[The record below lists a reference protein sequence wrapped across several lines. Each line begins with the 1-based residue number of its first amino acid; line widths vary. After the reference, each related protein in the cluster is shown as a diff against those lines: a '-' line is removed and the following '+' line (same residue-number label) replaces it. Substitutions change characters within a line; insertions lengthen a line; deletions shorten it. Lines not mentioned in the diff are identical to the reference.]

1 MAIKWNDEMLE
12 ELKITNNLVE
22 FTKKYNMSYN
32 SARNKRAILLGL
44 KMEKEM
50 EKGEKIE
57 VETILVPNLAEQLEE
72 VNASTISIVPSVILN
87 IDSLIEKGV
96 KFYLVDVQKEIS
108 TLDKAISDVV
118 HIVENQYDELDDANM
133 IELTKNLGKLRR
145 KRRLFKNE
153 HEFLDNHRV
162 ECEAF
167 TKFVKEVKNY
177 SQRICDKKYTTRVLK
192 EELGAVHI
200 VNENNSELVA
210 LRERIAELES
220 MKPTNNE
227 AVEDEF
233 LNLVKYKLKMKR
245 KEDREKKNVVAID
258 LLYPQWRDMFNGM
271 DEQTKKGILFD
282 AYSTYDKCASENVI
296 GSKKVRDYVVW
307 NDVLPRLLFDK
318 GYFIIKR

>member
-44 KMEKEM
+44 ETEKKV
-50 EKGEKIE
+50 EKSEKIE
-57 VETILVPNLAEQLEE
+57 IEAISVPNLAEQLEE

-167 TKFVKEVKNY
+167 TKFVKEIKNY

-220 MKPTNNE
+220 IKPTNNE

-307 NDVLPRLLFDK
+307 NGVLPRLLFDK